1 MIMRALFSILICFSF
16 VSCASVTDGTL
27 ESKSLIMFSSTPSNA
42 EVIVNGSTVCRT
54 PCQYR
59 TPRYFL
65 KAISLVADDGSV
77 VDIDVSSEFNAAI
90 LGNVIAGGGVGL
102 VLDGVTGRAT
112 VARDRV
118 HVNFDS
124 D

>member
-1 MIMRALFSILICFSF
+1 
-16 VSCASVTDGTL
+16 
-27 ESKSLIMFSSTPSNA
+27 
-42 EVIVNGSTVCRT
+42 
-54 PCQYR
+54 
-59 TPRYFL
+59 L
-65 KAISLVADDGSV
+65 KAISLVADDGAV
-77 VDIDVSSEFNAAI
+77 VDIDVTSEFNAAI
-90 LGNVIAGGGVGL
+90 LGNVIAGGGIGL

>member
-1 MIMRALFSILICFSF
+1 MRAIFSAVTCLSLA
-16 VSCASVTDGTL
+16 SCAAVTDGTL
-27 ESKSLIMFSSTPSNA
+27 ESKSLITFSSTPSNA

-77 VDIDVSSEFNAAI
+77 VDIDVTSEFNAAI

-102 VLDGVTGRAT
+102 ILDGVAGRAT
-112 VARDRV
+112 VARDRG
-118 HVNFDS
+118 HVKFDS
-124 D
+124 DQ

>member
-1 MIMRALFSILICFSF
+1 M
-16 VSCASVTDGTL
+16 
-27 ESKSLIMFSSTPSNA
+27 
-42 EVIVNGSTVCRT
+42 NGSTVCRT

-77 VDIDVSSEFNAAI
+77 VDIDVTSEFNAAI

-102 VLDGVTGRAT
+102 ILDGVTGRAT

-118 HVNFDS
+118 HVKFDS
-124 D
+124 GQ